1 MNYLAA
7 ESCGHS
13 ERSAIDQ
20 SSGSCRR
27 ESTGVANS
35 ATDTGKKRITC
46 GGCRRNRVLP
56 TRCAC
61 CCHEVGKCKH
71 VVTIVLRIRNWIERR
86 RERHV
91 GNAFSGAGRG
101 LMCSGI
107 RGVGTSTTETV
118 ELAGDTHLIEIRI
131 AGERKQAG
139 LLCLPAETAD
149 TQCIAGFGYRNR
161 SECSTLRDWLR
172 RDVVLQCL
180 VGNC

>member
-1 MNYLAA
+1 
-7 ESCGHS
+7 
-13 ERSAIDQ
+13 
-20 SSGSCRR
+20 
-27 ESTGVANS
+27 
-35 ATDTGKKRITC
+35 
-46 GGCRRNRVLP
+46 
-56 TRCAC
+56 
-61 CCHEVGKCKH
+61 
-71 VVTIVLRIRNWIERR
+71 
-86 RERHV
+86 
-91 GNAFSGAGRG
+91 SGAGRV

-161 SECSTLRDWLR
+161 SEGSTLRDWLR

-180 VGNC
+180 VGNCFNETVADSARRDAECFDGFRRADVLDDVGIRRAGVNQLAARCVNKCAVRNVTGSEFHFLTEP